1 MVNAAIVRTVA
12 FCTRHAWGVIVLA
25 LTVAAVS
32 GIYAVHHFS
41 IDTDVNNLISR
52 DLPWRQRELEYQ
64 AAFPQ
69 SRQLILVVVE
79 APTPEQTSA
88 ATRALTEGLSKEAD
102 LFRSVQEEGG
112 GAFFEQNRLLYLPT
126 EQVTRTTSQLANAER
141 TIGALAKDPS
151 LRGLALTLSFG
162 LRGLQAGLYSL
173 DDIARTLDMAA
184 QTLESVA
191 ASRPASFS
199 WDALLQDSA
208 KRTGLRSLI
217 AVIPQLATSEL
228 EPGRRATD
236 AIRQTAA
243 GLQLASNLQANIR
256 LTGPVPISDD
266 EFASV
271 KEGFASN
278 SIVTGLIVLAIL
290 WLALRS
296 WRLVLAVVITLAA
309 GLVIT
314 ADLGFLFVGA
324 LNPISIAFA
333 VLFVGL
339 GADFAVQFIL
349 RCRAQ
354 RYTAHDLHQ
363 ALLEAADWVGS
374 R

>member
-12 FCTRHAWGVIVLA
+12 FCTRQAWAVIILA

-88 ATRALTEGLSKEAD
+88 ATRALTEALSKEAD

-228 EPGRRATD
+228 DPGRRATD

-243 GLQLASNLQANIR
+243 DLQLASNLQGQ
-256 LTGPVPISDD
+256 T
-266 EFASV
+266 FASQARCQYPTTSSP
-271 KEGFASN
+271 ASRRA
-278 SIVTGLIVLAIL
+278 SLL
-290 WLALRS
+290 
-296 WRLVLAVVITLAA
+296 
-309 GLVIT
+309 T
-314 ADLGFLFVGA
+314 ASLPV
-324 LNPISIAFA
+324 
-333 VLFVGL
+333 
-339 GADFAVQFIL
+339 
-349 RCRAQ
+349 
-354 RYTAHDLHQ
+354 
-363 ALLEAADWVGS
+363 
-374 R
+374 